1 MGGFWIVWIVS
12 LVRPYFSSNLI
23 QALVAKPKAKVL
35 QSAMSADASIA
46 TGSGRAAIPVVSCLA
61 PKAEASSEC

>member
-35 QSAMSADASIA
+35 QSAMSAMGQS
-46 TGSGRAAIPVVSCLA
+46 L
-61 PKAEASSEC
+61 PK